1 MWTNNYNAQAQ
12 FLLPPTPFSWKILV
26 LSGHSQPHYI
36 TCCRSILIS
45 YQDLLYL
52 SSKSLNYQSPTLKW
66 SLHSSL
72 PKTAA
77 RIVCKTSDSNVTLL
91 PLWLWPQSEWLQM
104 CSNLQG
110 LPWSSVR
117 RPSDLTSC
125 SSVLAPCA
133 LAMPAVFAIT
143 SGSAFNMRPST
154 PSFCS
159 WPSYLKLQLQSHTPA
174 SVPCPPNTSSFC
186 LFGLIYLFTI
196 EIASSVAQVGCTP
209 NTPLSAPQW
218 NVRCVYTTA
227 CGQGFNRPES
237 EAFL

>member
-1 MWTNNYNAQAQ
+1 MLSVYPDIISGPVIFIFQTPQ
-12 FLLPPTPFSWKILV
+12 LPESYSEVVSP
-26 LSGHSQPHYI
+26 
-36 TCCRSILIS
+36 LIS
-45 YQDLLYL
+45 AKD
-52 SSKSLNYQSPTLKW
+52 SSENSL
-66 SLHSSL
+66 
-72 PKTAA
+72 
-77 RIVCKTSDSNVTLL
+77 CKTSDSNVTLL

-104 CSNLQG
+104 YSNLPG

-159 WPSYLKLQLQSHTPA
+159 WPSYFKLQLQSHTPA

-196 EIASSVAQVGCTP
+196 EIASSSVLAVLPILLSQHLSGMLGVCTP
-209 NTPLSAPQW
+209 LRVARVLIDHRVWSFPLGSHSIRE
-218 NVRCVYTTA
+218 V
-227 CGQGFNRPES
+227 
-237 EAFL
+237 FLCFVDWLFQSPRLLHCM